1 MGSGDAATGAG
12 RVGGSGGGGGGGG
25 GGGAAGG
32 GANAAGNRRR
42 PPVTVEMV
50 ATARTALERVAKEAG
65 PDAVAVVQGKYFVK
79 TMEKVLQH
87 GEGHVAKEAARLDK
101 MLADPHVRQSK
112 KASFEMRRG
121 VLRKFSLA
129 EESSEEVGSRIAEV

>member
-1 MGSGDAATGAG
+1 MAHGQHVAHDMSI
-12 RVGGSGGGGGGGG
+12 RISHFV
-25 GGGAAGG
+25 GG